1 MFGSEIEKI
10 LITEEEIK
18 SKCKEL
24 GAELTKAYAS
34 DADKLMVVGLLKGSV
49 PFMAELMKYIELPLQ
64 IDFMDVSSYEGTES
78 SGDIRIIKDLDCSV
92 KGLDILLVEDIVDTG
107 RTLSVV
113 KQMLYNKGA
122 QRVKIVSLLDKPDR
136 RVVDIE
142 ADYVGFTIPNEFVV
156 GYGLDYN
163 QKYRNLPYIGILKP
177 EIYE

>member
-1 MFGSEIEKI
+1 MINDIKKILVTEEQLATRAAEIADEIEKDYNGEDFVAISI
-10 LITEEEIK
+10 LKGGFVFMADLIRNIKSNVQMDFMVASSYGNSTTSSGKLEIK
-18 SKCKEL
+18 KDTS
-24 GAELTKAYAS
+24 
-34 DADKLMVVGLLKGSV
+34 
-49 PFMAELMKYIELPLQ
+49 
-64 IDFMDVSSYEGTES
+64 IDLNGKNVL
-78 SGDIRIIKDLDCSV
+78 I
-92 KGLDILLVEDIVDTG
+92 VEDIVDTG

-122 QRVKIVSLLDKPDR
+122 QRVKIVSLLDKPSR

-142 ADYVGFTIPNEFVV
+142 ADYIGFTVPNEFVV